1 MPTLAEVRL
10 RACKLWP
17 YGSFA
22 ILSLVPVEKPGL
34 GTLAVDCHWRLYYD
48 PAVLEAK
55 PLDES
60 AGAVLHEISHLLLK
74 HHHRAEIILGKD
86 ADNERFFRWNVA
98 TDYAINSSLR
108 EQKIPLYEGVI
119 YPEDDGFEPLL
130 AGEEYFRRLERRAQ
144 EQQQEQQQRSPD
156 GDGGQEN
163 GDDGQE
169 EGSAPQG
176 EEGDSSPAESD
187 SESTGEPETGECRGD
202 SGSDE
207 TGSQPQDA
215 GDDGES
221 GGQNG
226 VGQSDSEGGAGDDPS
241 DGTDGDG
248 SGDAGDGQGADASGL
263 TGEDAKPAGTGS
275 GQSGGGTGGD
285 DGGQGSR
292 QPGAGGNGQAESTVP
307 KRGGAADT
315 PPQHDRPAPNGG
327 SCSDGR
333 PRPWEE
339 PAPSECSTP
348 GIPEHEQE
356 IICRETAKRIV
367 EKALGNQGGM
377 WGRWAEEII
386 TPRIDPRVAL
396 LRHVRAAVEQT
407 CGVGDYSYRR
417 PSRRNPRPDMLLP
430 TNVQPVPRITILVD
444 TSGSMDQTDLGLC
457 LGLIAKVLHGFRLRD
472 GIHVVTGDTH
482 ANTAARVFGPRQV
495 QLVGGGG
502 TDMGSM
508 IAQAD
513 AAKPKPH
520 LIVVATDGVT
530 PWGVKPSV
538 PVVACLTRAPHP
550 SCPIPP
556 WIKAVSL
563 V

>member
-1 MPTLAEVRL
+1 MPTLAQVRL

-17 YGSFA
+17 YGSHA

-215 GDDGES
+215 GDD
-221 GGQNG
+221 
-226 VGQSDSEGGAGDDPS
+226 
-241 DGTDGDG
+241 
-248 SGDAGDGQGADASGL
+248 
-263 TGEDAKPAGTGS
+263 
-275 GQSGGGTGGD
+275 
-285 DGGQGSR
+285 
-292 QPGAGGNGQAESTVP
+292 
-307 KRGGAADT
+307 
-315 PPQHDRPAPNGG
+315 
-327 SCSDGR
+327 
-333 PRPWEE
+333 
-339 PAPSECSTP
+339 
-348 GIPEHEQE
+348 
-356 IICRETAKRIV
+356 
-367 EKALGNQGGM
+367 
-377 WGRWAEEII
+377 
-386 TPRIDPRVAL
+386 
-396 LRHVRAAVEQT
+396 
-407 CGVGDYSYRR
+407 
-417 PSRRNPRPDMLLP
+417 
-430 TNVQPVPRITILVD
+430 
-444 TSGSMDQTDLGLC
+444 
-457 LGLIAKVLHGFRLRD
+457 
-472 GIHVVTGDTH
+472 
-482 ANTAARVFGPRQV
+482 
-495 QLVGGGG
+495 
-502 TDMGSM
+502 
-508 IAQAD
+508 
-513 AAKPKPH
+513 
-520 LIVVATDGVT
+520 
-530 PWGVKPSV
+530 
-538 PVVACLTRAPHP
+538 
-550 SCPIPP
+550 
-556 WIKAVSL
+556 
-563 V
+563 